1 MRPAHGRHRSAFEV
15 LKGMFM
21 QVRSVRKVFIIGVSD
36 AAIRRRR
43 NA

>member
-1 MRPAHGRHRSAFEV
+1 M

-21 QVRSVRKVFIIGVSD
+21 QVRGVLKMSIIGVSD

>member
-1 MRPAHGRHRSAFEV
+1 M

-21 QVRSVRKVFIIGVSD
+21 QVRSVWKVFIIEVSD